1 MNIFITGIGS
11 GLGEALAKEYLQA
24 GESVYA
30 VSRVLPKSLQ
40 KFENLHFCTLDLH
53 AHEKIEATL
62 EKLLDGVEL
71 DIAIL
76 NAGVV
81 GELQEMHKV
90 SLRQIEMVMDINVWA
105 NKVIL
110 DVLRHHTVKQVVAIS
125 SGASVSGAKGWN
137 AYALSKAAL
146 NMLIR
151 LYAAE
156 MPHTHLVALAPGL
169 IDTPMME
176 HILKHADRKKF
187 PVVQRLV
194 DSPKLSPDDAAR
206 LLIDTFS
213 QLLEYPSGEYLDIR
227 TLV

>member
-1 MNIFITGIGS
+1 M
-11 GLGEALAKEYLQA
+11 
-24 GESVYA
+24 
-30 VSRVLPKSLQ
+30 
-40 KFENLHFCTLDLH
+40 
-53 AHEKIEATL
+53 
-62 EKLLDGVEL
+62 EL

-81 GELQEMHKV
+81 GDLKEMYEV
-90 SLRQIEMVMDINVWA
+90 SLREIEMVMDINVWA

-110 DVLRHHTVKQVVAIS
+110 DVLRRYTVKQVVAIS

-156 MPHTHLVALAPGL
+156 MPNTHLIALAPGL

-176 HILKHADRKKF
+176 HILQHADRKKF
-187 PVVQRLV
+187 PVVQRLA
-194 DSPKLSPDDAAR
+194 DSPRLSPDEAAR

-213 QLLEYPSGEYLDIR
+213 QLLEYPSGEFIDIR
-227 TLV
+227 TLI